1 MINIMMNIVIKSW
14 PSKIITSYDTDFFKE
29 KKNMINIM
37 MDIVIKSWQSKINI
51 FLTLLRLISKI
62 SFFFTIDL
70 NRFSKEKNLI
80 NIMTDIVIIE

>member
-1 MINIMMNIVIKSW
+1 MIQI
-14 PSKIITSYDTDFFKE
+14 FLR

-37 MDIVIKSWQSKINI
+37 MDIVIKSWPSKINI

>member
-1 MINIMMNIVIKSW
+1 
-14 PSKIITSYDTDFFKE
+14 
-29 KKNMINIM
+29 
-37 MDIVIKSWQSKINI
+37 MDIVIKSWPSKINI